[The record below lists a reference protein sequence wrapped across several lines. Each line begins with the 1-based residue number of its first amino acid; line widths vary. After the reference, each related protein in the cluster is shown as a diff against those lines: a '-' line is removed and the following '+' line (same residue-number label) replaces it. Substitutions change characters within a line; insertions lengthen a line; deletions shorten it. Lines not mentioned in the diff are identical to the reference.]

1 MRKIFPILLVLAIAL
16 WVVSSKSV
24 LTVRSGNS
32 SNPET
37 EVKTNTE
44 KVATT
49 TTTVA
54 STTPTVSTSTTKE
67 AQKPKPIATKPVSV
81 ATEIKPLPPEPAPDF
96 EAINVSAR
104 KSIVNILCST
114 KGGELSP
121 ISGTGII
128 VSGDGLIITNAHVAQ
143 YFLLKD
149 FRQKDFIQCVAR
161 TGNPAY
167 PKYHLELVYI
177 PPEWVSENKAQLKDP
192 NPKSTGEN
200 DFAFLRITDAIDG
213 EKLPDALP
221 FIQAN
226 VREQISIG
234 ESTLLAS
241 YPAGFLGGL
250 SILQS
255 LYLTSAIATVSNVYT
270 FKNGT
275 LDVISVPGTVV
286 SQKGSSGGA
295 VVDSHTTL
303 IGIISTTSGGDTT
316 GERDLNAIT
325 LAYVNRS
332 LQEELGITLAQFTS
346 QDIASFAKKF
356 QEINAPSLTKL
367 ITDELNKQ

>member
-1 MRKIFPILLVLAIAL
+1 MRKIFLIAL
-16 WVVSSKSV
+16 VFAITVWVINSKSV
-24 LTVRSGNS
+24 LTVQSGNTT
-32 SNPET
+32 NPQS
-37 EVKTNTE
+37 EVGANTE
-44 KVATT
+44 IVLATT
-49 TTTVA
+49 TPVA
-54 STTPTVSTSTTKE
+54 STTPTVATTTAKV
-67 AQKPKPIATKPVSV
+67 AQKPKPVVTKPAII

-104 KSIVNILCST
+104 KAIVNILCTT

-128 VSGDGLIITNAHVAQ
+128 VSSDGLILTNAHVAQ
-143 YFLLKD
+143 YFLLKN
-149 FRQKDFIQCVAR
+149 FRQKDFIECVAR

-177 PPEWVSENKAQLKDP
+177 PPEWVSESKTQLKDP

-200 DFAFLRITDAIDG
+200 DFAFLRITDVIDG
-213 EKLPDALP
+213 EKLPTTLP
-221 FIQAN
+221 FLQTN
-226 VREQISIG
+226 VREQINIG
-234 ESTLLAS
+234 EPALLVS

-250 SILQS
+250 SILQN
-255 LYLTSAIATVSNVYT
+255 LYLTSAIAAVSNVYT
-270 FKNGT
+270 FKNGG

-303 IGIISTTSGGDTT
+303 IGIISTTSSGDTT

-356 QEINAPSLTKL
+356 QEINAPSLSKL
-367 ITDELNKQ
+367 IIDELNKQ